1 MFGWLVYERI
11 ISLALKKVQLTFL
24 TLLLLNLLVWPKS
37 YLSYLFGLS
46 VSFET
51 WRCSV
56 KGEFAVLPLSEKRIS
71 AKFSLSVFNFEEY
84 STWFEGPCSMTTL
97 NHVKYSSK
105 LSTDKRTLHWF
116 IFPSGAK
123 SSCHPWHNTIKS
135 QKWLKGHVS
144 N

>member
-51 WRCSV
+51 
-56 KGEFAVLPLSEKRIS
+56 
-71 AKFSLSVFNFEEY
+71 
-84 STWFEGPCSMTTL
+84 
-97 NHVKYSSK
+97 
-105 LSTDKRTLHWF
+105 
-116 IFPSGAK
+116 
-123 SSCHPWHNTIKS
+123 
-135 QKWLKGHVS
+135 
-144 N
+144 